1 MTNEPKR
8 LDPEVKKLV
17 LWRLELG
24 IPPHFKLSI
33 GNKGTFTKEE
43 MKQHVEIEDGIGK
56 EIVDM
61 LLEFLR
67 ALSSGKLSKV
77 LAE

>member
-43 MKQHVEIEDGIGK
+43 MKHHV
-56 EIVDM
+56 
-61 LLEFLR
+61 
-67 ALSSGKLSKV
+67 
-77 LAE
+77 